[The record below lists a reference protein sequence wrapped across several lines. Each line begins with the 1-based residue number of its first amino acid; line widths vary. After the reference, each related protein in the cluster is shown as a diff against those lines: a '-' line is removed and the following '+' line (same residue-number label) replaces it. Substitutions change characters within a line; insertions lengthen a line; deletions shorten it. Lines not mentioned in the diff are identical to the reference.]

1 MSATPPPAI
10 NCFMPW
16 DLAPGVIVA
25 VALQQV
31 DGSPDA
37 ETGTESYYEGLQYGD
52 CAVEKCHKCV
62 PPCFL
67 RPEHEKNVENKA
79 FLLYLQRS
87 SISVRDAIRTRDLP
101 LRRRT
106 LYPAELRKH
115 ICHAGSCPLL
125 LTQWSY
131 YTSFFLSVVL
141 NLPV

>member
-37 ETGTESYYEGLQYGD
+37 ETDTESYYEGLQYSD

-67 RPEHEKNVENKA
+67 RPEHEKTLKTRHFWHIFNV
-79 FLLYLQRS
+79 LQPLF
-87 SISVRDAIRTRDLP
+87 ATRFERATFRL
-101 LRRRT
+101 
-106 LYPAELRKH
+106 
-115 ICHAGSCPLL
+115 GVW
-125 LTQWSY
+125 LTTSY
-131 YTSFFLSVVL
+131 TVA
-141 NLPV
+141 